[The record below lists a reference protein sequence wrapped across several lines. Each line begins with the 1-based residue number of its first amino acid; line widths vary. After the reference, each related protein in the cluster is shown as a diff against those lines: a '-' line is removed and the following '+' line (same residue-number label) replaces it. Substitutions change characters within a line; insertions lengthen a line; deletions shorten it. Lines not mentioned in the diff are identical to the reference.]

1 MSHSL
6 SSQVHSPTA
15 ASASNVSPLHHSG
28 STTVKVAPRSV
39 LVNWSESSRL
49 NEGEEFPFDIFE
61 AIALKAAL
69 DNPLGGYEKTD
80 ITVNF
85 DNGHQHRCRV
95 DLGCGVMSVG
105 LRITVFVCSSTRYR
119 LRKVN
124 RRIGILLT
132 PRGASCSHC
141 LKRIS

>member
-61 AIALKAAL
+61 AIALK
-69 DNPLGGYEKTD
+69 
-80 ITVNF
+80 
-85 DNGHQHRCRV
+85 
-95 DLGCGVMSVG
+95 
-105 LRITVFVCSSTRYR
+105 
-119 LRKVN
+119 
-124 RRIGILLT
+124 
-132 PRGASCSHC
+132 
-141 LKRIS
+141 

>member
-6 SSQVHSPTA
+6 SSQVHSTTA

-61 AIALKAAL
+61 AISTVAVSIWAA
-69 DNPLGGYEKTD
+69 
-80 ITVNF
+80 VA
-85 DNGHQHRCRV
+85 
-95 DLGCGVMSVG
+95 MSVG
-105 LRITVFVCSSTRYR
+105 LRVTVFVCSSTRYR
-119 LRKVN
+119 LRKMN

-132 PRGASCSHC
+132 PKGENCSPSSKH
-141 LKRIS
+141 IS